1 MKPWNTGLEKA
12 RETVTFEDCVLIR
25 ESAAAVL
32 AEIEGEEIWLPKSQ
46 FDWDADM
53 EFGQP
58 ITLEITLW
66 FATKAG
72 LV

>member
-1 MKPWNTGLEKA
+1 MTPWHPEYQEPQ
-12 RETVTFEDCVLIR
+12 ETVTFEDCVLIR